1 MPPSWLVIYI
11 LGLRNQKQINNNGRK
26 ELLQENRVLFTKR
39 LESIFSGLT
48 CRWTVWQKGLFI
60 MKIIRESKCRKLD
73 ISIMQVN
80 INYKQE
86 VINWYRRID
95 SPLSSKRSNFMNQE
109 GPLTGD
115 KLLKSIGDLE
125 SFTSIL
131 TEIKMV

>member
-1 MPPSWLVIYI
+1 
-11 LGLRNQKQINNNGRK
+11 
-26 ELLQENRVLFTKR
+26 
-39 LESIFSGLT
+39 
-48 CRWTVWQKGLFI
+48 
-60 MKIIRESKCRKLD
+60 MKTIRESKFRKLD
-73 ISIMQVN
+73 ISIMRVN
-80 INYKQE
+80 LSYEKE